1 MDYLARRLQTEV
13 EDSDDEVT
21 ALLDDALLDD
31 EDEDIASVLTSDNH
45 IVDATVQVGEHDA
58 DIEEIINRLI
68 DETRKS
74 ILENNLADALEISG
88 DPEIIATQKDAVKQ
102 LLTQHLYE
110 ETNLYSLGGLIDYI
124 QTEVVNAI
132 VGFGPIQGF
141 IDDPSINEIIC
152 RYDMPIV
159 IEQNGRLVKTQTRF
173 RSSEHNQMIMD
184 RIAAWCGR
192 HIDIAH
198 PYLDARLPDYSRVH
212 MIIPPLSPFGPV
224 MTIRKFPQSFYH
236 LDRLVGDDRQ
246 LTDFLEKLVSKRANI
261 LVIGATSSG
270 KTTLARALG
279 FLIPEDENVIVIENS
294 YELALN
300 REMDNVTCL
309 EERLS
314 GLGDRGSVT
323 IRDLVKETLRMRPD
337 RIIVGEVRSAE
348 ALDMCDAFATGHEGG
363 MATLHARSIAHGLI
377 QRLPSLIA
385 RSGEVDLE
393 QARRMVTDSIDV
405 CIFCGRYKDDDGMI
419 KRNILEIA
427 CVAPDED
434 YFPVPQVIWTKQGG
448 FVGEPAFTLKAK
460 LEGAF

>member
-1 MDYLARRLQTEV
+1 MDYIPRREQVDMDDDVGLFL
-13 EDSDDEVT
+13 EDAISDANEE
-21 ALLDDALLDD
+21 DANIIDVYVPGGRYATD
-31 EDEDIASVLTSDNH
+31 TSTQAYEAGSDIENIIDHL
-45 IVDATVQVGEHDA
+45 IDATRKTILEHD
-58 DIEEIINRLI
+58 
-68 DETRKS
+68 
-74 ILENNLADALEISG
+74 LAKALEISG
-88 DPEIIATQKDAVKQ
+88 DPEVIATQRDAVKQ
-102 LLTQHLYE
+102 ILIQHLYE
-110 ETNLYSLGGLIDYI
+110 ETDLHPLGGLIDYI
-124 QTEVVNAI
+124 QAEVINAI

-159 IEQNGRLVKTQTRF
+159 IEQGGRLVKTQTKF

-192 HIDIAH
+192 HIDIVH

-212 MIIPPLSPFGPV
+212 MIIPPLSPFGPI

-236 LDRLVGDDRQ
+236 LDGLVGEDRR
-246 LTDFLEKLVSKRANI
+246 LTDFLENLVSKRANI

-314 GLGDRGSVT
+314 GIGESGGVS
-323 IRDLVKETLRMRPD
+323 IRDLVKESLRMRPD

-348 ALDMCDAFATGHEGG
+348 ALDMCDAFSTGHEGG

-377 QRLPSLIA
+377 QRLPSLIT
-385 RSGEVDLE
+385 RSGEVDLV

-427 CVAPDED
+427 CVAPDAD
-434 YFPVPQVIWTKQGG
+434 YFPVPQVIWTKRDG
-448 FVGEPAFTLKAK
+448 FVGEPVFTLKAK
-460 LEGAF
+460 FEGDF